1 MNEPMMDNPR
11 RRFLGQVLAGTAAG
25 ITTLSMPFGT
35 KAIAAS
41 EDADEGFHRAR
52 GKHRIVY
59 DASEPHE
66 GIPKIRSWLYYL
78 PNYNSSTPETRMT
91 AMVLLRHNEIPF

>member
-1 MNEPMMDNPR
+1 MNDNPR

-25 ITTLSMPFGT
+25 ITTLSMPFST
-35 KAIAAS
+35 KAIAGS
-41 EDADEGFHRAR
+41 EDADEWFSRAK

-66 GIPKIRSWLYYL
+66 GIPIIWSWDYYL
-78 PNYNSSTPETRMT
+78 TNNSTGSIDYDLI
-91 AMVLLRHNEIPF
+91 A